1 MLPLTLFN
9 TVRGTPC
16 QLAAARI
23 YFIVVCYLGGRT
35 LARLRELSF
44 YVLVVTSRLPLHLG
58 EQELRPVAL
67 LGLAVLEGVPLSPGA
82 VALSLR
88 PMRCGNQNAAPV
100 RHHGRS
106 RLTFTRSTHMT
117 TPDGLSVRK
126 ERCA

>member
-44 YVLVVTSRLPLHLG
+44 YFLVVTSRLPLHLG

-67 LGLAVLEGVPLSPGA
+67 LGRAVLEEVRLSPGG
-82 VALSLR
+82 VALSVR
-88 PMRCGNQNAAPV
+88 PGEV
-100 RHHGRS
+100 RR
-106 RLTFTRSTHMT
+106 
-117 TPDGLSVRK
+117 
-126 ERCA
+126 